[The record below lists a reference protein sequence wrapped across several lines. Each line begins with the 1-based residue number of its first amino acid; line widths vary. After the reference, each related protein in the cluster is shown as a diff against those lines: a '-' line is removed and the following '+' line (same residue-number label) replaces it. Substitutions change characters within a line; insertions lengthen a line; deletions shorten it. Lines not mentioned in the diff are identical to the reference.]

1 MALEA
6 ALTHGEMSRH
16 FRQHQL
22 LPTPVTEKLL
32 NRCFY
37 SGINPSA
44 LHQLPALLLTHGR
57 RHGVGL
63 GQAAAQQGLWEHS
76 FVTTGTIMNRAVQDL
91 GKGFSRHLRSEE
103 RQPLNVEVF

>member
-16 FRQHQL
+16 FRQHRL

-32 NRCFY
+32 NRSLY

-63 GQAAAQQGLWEHS
+63 GQAAAQQGLWEHI
-76 FVTTGTIMNRAVQDL
+76 FVTTGTIRSRDVQDQ
-91 GKGFSRHLRSEE
+91 GKGFPPQL
-103 RQPLNVEVF
+103 VA